1 MILLRKASTL
11 IKITVSPLPKPLMP
25 RKVVK
30 LHRLEDLFCETSTDK
45 SMKLQVLQDITENF
59 SVDTVIGSGGF
70 AVVHKVSRA
79 TCLFFS
85 L

>member
-1 MILLRKASTL
+1 
-11 IKITVSPLPKPLMP
+11 MP

-45 SMKLQVLQDITENF
+45 SMELQVLQDITENF

-70 AVVHKVSRA
+70 AVVLISGEA
-79 TCLFFS
+79 M
-85 L
+85 